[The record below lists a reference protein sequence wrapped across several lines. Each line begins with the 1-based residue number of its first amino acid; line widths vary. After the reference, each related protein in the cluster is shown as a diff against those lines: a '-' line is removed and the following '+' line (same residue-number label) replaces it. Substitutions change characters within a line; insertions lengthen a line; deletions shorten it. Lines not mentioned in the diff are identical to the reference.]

1 MAVKSVIFLFSIS
14 VLPCSIRALYAVIGL
29 PPSSAGFVQLTP
41 IDVASI
47 FTVKVGEPG
56 ASEGKQ
62 EGGMQVGSLYACAN
76 QGPVSVTFRTGTHIL
91 KLNAKEIRTIAP
103 SYILSC

>member
-14 VLPCSIRALYAVIGL
+14 VLPRSIKTLYAVIGL

-41 IDVASI
+41 IDDTLI

-56 ASEGKQ
+56 ASQGKQ
-62 EGGMQVGSLYACAN
+62 NRSAQMHA
-76 QGPVSVTFRTGTHIL
+76 R
-91 KLNAKEIRTIAP
+91 
-103 SYILSC
+103 

>member
-14 VLPCSIRALYAVIGL
+14 VLPCSIKALYAVIGL

-62 EGGMQVGSLYACAN
+62 NRSAQMHA
-76 QGPVSVTFRTGTHIL
+76 R
-91 KLNAKEIRTIAP
+91 
-103 SYILSC
+103 